1 MLAERGD
8 GDRTRE
14 IDVQFLLDHS
24 IPPMLRRYT
33 VTYDGVKASDDC
45 RQATRIVNQYLETF
59 SSPILP
65 STKYTTRSQTLV
77 TRSAMRSRLWAT
89 QVRWVARS
97 MVFGSLN
104 M

>member
-1 MLAERGD
+1 
-8 GDRTRE
+8 
-14 IDVQFLLDHS
+14 
-24 IPPMLRRYT
+24 
-33 VTYDGVKASDDC
+33 
-45 RQATRIVNQYLETF
+45 LETF

-65 STKYTTRSQTLV
+65 STRYTTRSQMLV

-97 MVFGSLN
+97 MVFGSLS